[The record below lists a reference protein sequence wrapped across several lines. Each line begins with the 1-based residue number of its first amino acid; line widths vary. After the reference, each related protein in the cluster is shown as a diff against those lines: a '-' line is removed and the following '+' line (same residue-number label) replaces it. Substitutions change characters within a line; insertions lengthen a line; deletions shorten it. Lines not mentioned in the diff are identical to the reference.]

1 MLIREGSPIDSFHS
15 SHPQLETLA
24 LRCDSPKIVDTLAVA
39 APSADAL
46 RVSTAVSSPSS
57 PSTPSSASQLN
68 ALLTSSDMPRDTSTR
83 LGHHHSDLS
92 LNNLELNF
100 LNDED
105 LTANYA
111 TNYLNKSASV
121 LKIASN
127 LEINNWSNVANEFE
141 RVDSSV
147 AATAATANCIE
158 ASDLVRRNRKD
169 SFLTPAD
176 ELGADSQSQDEY
188 AKIKSDTG
196 EVRRGCQSGAGAVVD
211 PNFANSDTTNN
222 NMLDNNNSCS
232 NSCSSSSLTNNSN
245 NNSCERLHSAT
256 KSKSVE
262 LNEFRVI
269 FGSSPTLLNYNQVT
283 PTSRLDAIPSQYRR
297 GYTNLNDA
305 CMSSSTSDLPCGG
318 SNSAGAKKSIKRTE
332 DGISRQIG
340 SGSIGLET
348 TNANNSIHE
357 ISSLLRHR
365 SDGPLDYVRSYEN
378 LDRAKIIRM
387 KNDKRNSLSGSNY
400 NCMHSQSSS
409 GSGHVFGTGS
419 GNGNNGT
426 VDTGAGGG
434 GNSLQDWKYNNHFD
448 HFNDQRRIVQ
458 EEDSGDD
465 YSYSNLGY
473 DNAYGAVGYSIG
485 DYQSNESL
493 FNINFDTMDDE
504 VFEIDAMGLFE
515 NDLAAPNTELLLEEK
530 CTIYDAPF
538 SNGKNATAI
547 QMDGAKSNRLL
558 LPDIPQACSRT
569 DELPMYHFNS
579 EHLVEKSN
587 PLQPEFEVIS
597 TNAVCATSA
606 AASVDNVDG
615 VEAMNTSLQ
624 TIISTN
630 SPDDVQKH
638 KKLRCAECN
647 KKLGLIMIMKCHCER
662 IFCAQHRYAE
672 AHRCSYNFKTE
683 GQKTIARE
691 NPLVVAPKLPKI

>member
-1 MLIREGSPIDSFHS
+1 
-15 SHPQLETLA
+15 
-24 LRCDSPKIVDTLAVA
+24 
-39 APSADAL
+39 
-46 RVSTAVSSPSS
+46 
-57 PSTPSSASQLN
+57 
-68 ALLTSSDMPRDTSTR
+68 MPRETTTR
-83 LGHHHSDLS
+83 LGHHHSELS

-105 LTANYA
+105 LTAGYA
-111 TNYLNKSASV
+111 TNYLKKSASV

-127 LEINNWSNVANEFE
+127 QP
-141 RVDSSV
+141 D
-147 AATAATANCIE
+147 
-158 ASDLVRRNRKD
+158 SDLASAFRRD
-169 SFLTPAD
+169 SPHYAMFRQNLHASVSSGEISPKLTEACRF
-176 ELGADSQSQDEY
+176 GKNM
-188 AKIKSDTG
+188 AKHS
-196 EVRRGCQSGAGAVVD
+196 EMQRRDDRFIGAGDVIQRH
-211 PNFANSDTTNN
+211 PNDHPFMAAGDNECAEGTTSKLSRIHGANDTNN
-222 NMLDNNNSCS
+222 NNIPDNSS
-232 NSCSSSSLTNNSN
+232 RCSSISSSNSN
-245 NNSCERLHSAT
+245 NNSCERLHNAT

-269 FGSSPTLLNYNQVT
+269 FGSSPTLLNYNQVG

-297 GYTNLNDA
+297 GYANLNDA
-305 CMSSSTSDLPCGG
+305 CMSSSTSDLPRGSGG
-318 SNSAGAKKSIKRTE
+318 SAGTKKSIKRTDE
-332 DGISRQIG
+332 SASHQISTGTIESVDGGNGIS
-340 SGSIGLET
+340 
-348 TNANNSIHE
+348 HE

-387 KNDKRNSLSGSNY
+387 KNDKRNSLSGGNY
-400 NCMHSQSSS
+400 NCTHSQSSS
-409 GSGHVFGTGS
+409 GHGFGGGGGGGGGS
-419 GNGNNGT
+419 GNSNNGT
-426 VDTGAGGG
+426 IDTGGG
-434 GNSLQDWKYNNHFD
+434 GSSVQDWKFNNHFD

-493 FNINFDTMDDE
+493 FNINFDAMDDE

-515 NDLAAPNTELLLEEK
+515 SDLTAPNTELLLDEK
-530 CTIYDAPF
+530 CSIYDGPF
-538 SNGKNATAI
+538 SNVKNATAI
-547 QMDGAKSNRLL
+547 QMDGGTSNRLL
-558 LPDIPQACSRT
+558 LPDVPQPCSRT
-569 DELPMYHFNS
+569 DEVPVYQFNS
-579 EHLVEKSN
+579 EHLVKSN
-587 PLQPEFEVIS
+587 VVPSKNEIIVTSAGIG
-597 TNAVCATSA
+597 ATSPTDTSA
-606 AASVDNVDG
+606 DTVDG
-615 VEAMNTSLQ
+615 VETTAIALKATTLVGD
-624 TIISTN
+624 TDAVAK
-630 SPDDVQKH
+630 P

>member
-1 MLIREGSPIDSFHS
+1 
-15 SHPQLETLA
+15 
-24 LRCDSPKIVDTLAVA
+24 
-39 APSADAL
+39 
-46 RVSTAVSSPSS
+46 
-57 PSTPSSASQLN
+57 
-68 ALLTSSDMPRDTSTR
+68 MPREATAR

-105 LTANYA
+105 LTTTYA
-111 TNYLNKSASV
+111 TNYLKKSASV

-127 LEINNWSNVANEFE
+127 LEINNWSNVATEFDCSNHK
-141 RVDSSV
+141 VIATTATPIFDPFL
-147 AATAATANCIE
+147 AATDDCAEGTLGKIG
-158 ASDLVRRNRKD
+158 RNN
-169 SFLTPAD
+169 A
-176 ELGADSQSQDEY
+176 
-188 AKIKSDTG
+188 IN
-196 EVRRGCQSGAGAVVD
+196 V
-211 PNFANSDTTNN
+211 TNN
-222 NMLDNNNSCS
+222 NNILDNNSSCNSF
-232 NSCSSSSLTNNSN
+232 SSSTSNSN
-245 NNSCERLHSAT
+245 NNSCERLHNAT

-269 FGSSPTLLNYNQVT
+269 FGSSPTLLNYTQGG

-297 GYTNLNDA
+297 GYSNLNDA
-305 CMSSSTSDLPCGG
+305 CMSSSTSDLPRESGG
-318 SNSAGAKKSIKRTE
+318 SAATKKTIKHTDESAP
-332 DGISRQIG
+332 RQI
-340 SGSIGLET
+340 SGGTIGLET
-348 TNANNSIHE
+348 ADSGNGISHE

-387 KNDKRNSLSGSNY
+387 KNDKRNSLSGGNY
-400 NCMHSQSSS
+400 NCTHSQSSTGHGFS
-409 GSGHVFGTGS
+409 GVGGGG
-419 GNGNNGT
+419 GNSNNGT
-426 VDTGAGGG
+426 VDTGGG
-434 GNSLQDWKYNNHFD
+434 SSSVQDWKFNNHFD

-493 FNINFDTMDDE
+493 FNINFDAMDDE
-504 VFEIDAMGLFE
+504 VFEIDALGLFE
-515 NDLAAPNTELLLEEK
+515 NDLAAPNSELLLDEK
-530 CTIYDAPF
+530 CSIYDGPF
-538 SNGKNATAI
+538 SNGNNATAI
-547 QMDGAKSNRLL
+547 QMDSGKSNRVL

-569 DELPMYHFNS
+569 DEVPTYQFNS
-579 EHLVEKSN
+579 DHLVKSN
-587 PLQPEFEVIS
+587 ALKNELLAAS
-597 TNAVCATSA
+597 AVCATSSD
-606 AASVDNVDG
+606 ASADNVDG
-615 VEAMNTSLQ
+615 VESSAIALKATL
-624 TIISTN
+624 TDT
-630 SPDDVQKH
+630 DAVQKP

-672 AHRCSYNFKTE
+672 AHRCSFNFKTE

>member
-1 MLIREGSPIDSFHS
+1 
-15 SHPQLETLA
+15 
-24 LRCDSPKIVDTLAVA
+24 
-39 APSADAL
+39 
-46 RVSTAVSSPSS
+46 
-57 PSTPSSASQLN
+57 
-68 ALLTSSDMPRDTSTR
+68 MPRETTAR

-105 LTANYA
+105 LTAGYA
-111 TNYLNKSASV
+111 TNYLKKSASV

-127 LEINNWSNVANEFE
+127 QP
-141 RVDSSV
+141 D
-147 AATAATANCIE
+147 
-158 ASDLVRRNRKD
+158 SDLAAAFRRD
-169 SFLTPAD
+169 SPHYAMFRQNLHASVSSGEISPKLTEACRFGGNMAKHS
-176 ELGADSQSQDEY
+176 ELQRQEDRF
-188 AKIKSDTG
+188 I
-196 EVRRGCQSGAGAVVD
+196 GAGDVIQRH
-211 PNFANSDTTNN
+211 PNDHSFMAAGDDECAESTTSKLSRTQGANDTNN
-222 NMLDNNNSCS
+222 NNIPDNSS
-232 NSCSSSSLTNNSN
+232 RCSSISSNNSN
-245 NNSCERLHSAT
+245 NNSCERLHNAT

-269 FGSSPTLLNYNQVT
+269 FGSSPTLLNYNQVG

-297 GYTNLNDA
+297 GYANLNDA
-305 CMSSSTSDLPCGG
+305 CMSSSTSDLPRGSGG
-318 SNSAGAKKSIKRTE
+318 SAGTKKSIKRTDE
-332 DGISRQIG
+332 SASHQINTSTMESVDGGNGIS
-340 SGSIGLET
+340 
-348 TNANNSIHE
+348 HE

-387 KNDKRNSLSGSNY
+387 KNDKRNSLSGGNY
-400 NCMHSQSSS
+400 NCTHSQSSS
-409 GSGHVFGTGS
+409 GHGFGGGGGGGSGGS
-419 GNGNNGT
+419 GNSNNGT
-426 VDTGAGGG
+426 IDTGGG
-434 GNSLQDWKYNNHFD
+434 GSSVQDWKYNNHFD

-493 FNINFDTMDDE
+493 FNINFDAMDDE

-515 NDLAAPNTELLLEEK
+515 NDLTAPNTELLLDEK
-530 CTIYDAPF
+530 CSIYDGPF

-547 QMDGAKSNRLL
+547 QMDGGTSNRLL
-558 LPDIPQACSRT
+558 LPDVPQPCSRT
-569 DELPMYHFNS
+569 DEVPVYQFNS
-579 EHLVEKSN
+579 EHLVKSN
-587 PLQPEFEVIS
+587 VIPS
-597 TNAVCATSA
+597 KNEIIVTSAGIGATSITDTSA
-606 AASVDNVDG
+606 DTVDG
-615 VEAMNTSLQ
+615 VETTAIALKAT
-624 TIISTN
+624 TPVGDTDAAAK
-630 SPDDVQKH
+630 P

>member
-1 MLIREGSPIDSFHS
+1 
-15 SHPQLETLA
+15 
-24 LRCDSPKIVDTLAVA
+24 
-39 APSADAL
+39 
-46 RVSTAVSSPSS
+46 
-57 PSTPSSASQLN
+57 
-68 ALLTSSDMPRDTSTR
+68 MPRETTTR
-83 LGHHHSDLS
+83 LGHNHSDLS

-105 LTANYA
+105 LTTNYA
-111 TNYLNKSASV
+111 TNYLKKSASV

-127 LEINNWSNVANEFE
+127 LEINNWTNVATEFDCSNHK
-141 RVDSSV
+141 VN
-147 AATAATANCIE
+147 ATTATANFI
-158 ASDLVRRNRKD
+158 DVGDTLQRNRND
-169 SFLTPAD
+169 LFLT
-176 ELGADSQSQDEY
+176 DSDVCNDGTAAS
-188 AKIKSDTG
+188 KIG
-196 EVRRGCQSGAGAVVD
+196 R
-211 PNFANSDTTNN
+211 TNAIT
-222 NMLDNNNSCS
+222 D
-232 NSCSSSSLTNNSN
+232 SN
-245 NNSCERLHSAT
+245 NNSCEHLHNAT

-269 FGSSPTLLNYNQVT
+269 FGSSPTLLSYNQVG

-305 CMSSSTSDLPCGG
+305 CMSSSTSDLPCGSDG
-318 SNSAGAKKSIKRTE
+318 SAGTKKCIKHTDE
-332 DGISRQIG
+332 NASRQIG
-340 SGSIGLET
+340 AGTIGLDSLDDG
-348 TNANNSIHE
+348 NGISHE

-387 KNDKRNSLSGSNY
+387 KNDKRNPLSGGNY
-400 NCMHSQSSS
+400 NSTHNQSN
-409 GSGHVFGTGS
+409 SGHSFGA
-419 GNGNNGT
+419 NGGGTSNNGT
-426 VDTGAGGG
+426 VETGGG
-434 GNSLQDWKYNNHFD
+434 GSSVQDWKFTNHFD

-493 FNINFDTMDDE
+493 FNINFDAMDDE

-515 NDLAAPNTELLLEEK
+515 NDLAAPNTELLLDEK
-530 CTIYDAPF
+530 CSIYDGPF
-538 SNGKNATAI
+538 SNDKNATAI
-547 QMDGAKSNRLL
+547 QMDGGNGNRLL
-558 LPDIPQACSRT
+558 LPDITQPCSRT
-569 DELPMYHFNS
+569 DEVPMYQFNS
-579 EHLVEKSN
+579 DHLVQSN
-587 PLQPEFEVIS
+587 AIPSKNELI
-597 TNAVCATSA
+597 ATTTTTTMTMA
-606 AASVDNVDG
+606 TTSVACVKTPIDETVDSIDG
-615 VEAMNTSLQ
+615 VKSLAIVAKA
-624 TIISTN
+624 TAPVNDADAI
-630 SPDDVQKH
+630 VQKP

>member
-1 MLIREGSPIDSFHS
+1 
-15 SHPQLETLA
+15 
-24 LRCDSPKIVDTLAVA
+24 
-39 APSADAL
+39 
-46 RVSTAVSSPSS
+46 
-57 PSTPSSASQLN
+57 
-68 ALLTSSDMPRDTSTR
+68 MPRETTAR

-105 LTANYA
+105 LTTSYT
-111 TNYLNKSASV
+111 TNYLKKSASV

-127 LEINNWSNVANEFE
+127 LEINNWSNVTTDFDCSNHK
-141 RVDSSV
+141 V
-147 AATAATANCIE
+147 TTTTANFID
-158 ASDLVRRNRKD
+158 AGDMMQRNRND
-169 SFLTPAD
+169 PYLAAAEECDASTSNRICRNNAMN
-176 ELGADSQSQDEY
+176 
-188 AKIKSDTG
+188 DT
-196 EVRRGCQSGAGAVVD
+196 
-211 PNFANSDTTNN
+211 NNN
-222 NMLDNNNSCS
+222 NMLDNTSSCS
-232 NSCSSSSLTNNSN
+232 SICSSSSSSTNSSN
-245 NNSCERLHSAT
+245 NNSCERLHNAT

-269 FGSSPTLLNYNQVT
+269 FGSSPTLLNYNQVG

-305 CMSSSTSDLPCGG
+305 CMSSSTSDLPCGSG
-318 SNSAGAKKSIKRTE
+318 GSAGAKKSIKRTDE
-332 DGISRQIG
+332 TASRQISTG
-340 SGSIGLET
+340 TIGLES
-348 TNANNSIHE
+348 TNSGNDIHE

-387 KNDKRNSLSGSNY
+387 KNDKRNSLSGANY
-400 NCMHSQSSS
+400 NCTHSQSNG
-409 GSGHVFGTGS
+409 GSGHGGFGAS
-419 GNGNNGT
+419 GGNSNNGV
-426 VDTGAGGG
+426 VDTGGGG
-434 GNSLQDWKYNNHFD
+434 GGSSSVQDWKFNNHFD

-493 FNINFDTMDDE
+493 FNINFDAMDDE

-515 NDLAAPNTELLLEEK
+515 NDLTAPNTELLLDEK
-530 CTIYDAPF
+530 CSIYDGPF

-547 QMDGAKSNRLL
+547 QMDGGKSNRLL
-558 LPDIPQACSRT
+558 LPDIPQPCSRT
-569 DELPMYHFNS
+569 DELPMYQFNS
-579 EHLVEKSN
+579 EHLVKSN
-587 PLQPEFEVIS
+587 AMPSKDEIMA
-597 TNAVCATSA
+597 TNAVCALTSTDA
-606 AASVDNVDG
+606 TPDTVDG
-615 VEAMNTSLQ
+615 IETSSIALEATAP
-624 TIISTN
+624 TN
-630 SPDDVQKH
+630 GIDTEQKP